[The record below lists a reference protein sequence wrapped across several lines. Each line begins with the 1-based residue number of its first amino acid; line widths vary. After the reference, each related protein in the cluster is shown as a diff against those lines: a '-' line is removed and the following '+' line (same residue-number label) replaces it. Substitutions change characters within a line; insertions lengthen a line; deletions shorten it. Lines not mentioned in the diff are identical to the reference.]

1 MSPDEAETT
10 NSHSSGVLIDLARR
24 EVFLDGE
31 PLMLTFKE
39 FELLAHWWRILP
51 APWVVRSC

>member
-1 MSPDEAETT
+1 MLSARQRTRIA
-10 NSHSSGVLIDLARR
+10 NSSGVLIDLARR

-39 FELLAHWWRILP
+39 FELLAHLVGERIP
-51 APWVVRSC
+51 HCGS